1 MRTPTR
7 IRSTTATILS
17 IGGEVVG
24 LLAQIVLIFF
34 GARIIW
40 GEDES
45 LDPLRLL
52 IWCVVAS
59 LYLGGTILWLNI
71 LVRFDQPDPAAT
83 RSIIGHP
90 ITRALSNVLTF
101 GASLLGI
108 SVAMD
113 LIVALSESD
122 REPYAQFSA
131 VWAMLLSWAMF
142 HWGFARIYFS
152 RYHRAPT
159 PPLLFPGSD
168 EPRLLDFVYL
178 AFTNAT
184 TFAVSDVQVLTT
196 RMRWT
201 VVWHTTCAFF
211 FNALIIALTM
221 NVISNGSLVQDLLN

>member
-1 MRTPTR
+1 MSAPQP
-7 IRSTTATILS
+7 IRSTAASVFS

-24 LLAQIVLIFF
+24 ILMQVLLIFL

-40 GEDES
+40 GEDET
-45 LDPLRLL
+45 LDSLRL
-52 IWCVVAS
+52 IAWCVVAS
-59 LYLGGTILWLNI
+59 LYLGSTILWLNI
-71 LVRFDQPDPAAT
+71 LVRIDHPDPPAT
-83 RSIIGHP
+83 RTIVRHP
-90 ITRALSNVLTF
+90 ITRVLSTLLTF

-108 SVAMD
+108 SVALD
-113 LIVALSESD
+113 LILTLGNED
-122 REPYAQFSA
+122 REPFSEFNA

-152 RYHRAPT
+152 RYHRAT
-159 PPLLFPGSD
+159 RPPLVFPGGD

-221 NVISNGSLVQDLLN
+221 NVISSGTLLQDLLG